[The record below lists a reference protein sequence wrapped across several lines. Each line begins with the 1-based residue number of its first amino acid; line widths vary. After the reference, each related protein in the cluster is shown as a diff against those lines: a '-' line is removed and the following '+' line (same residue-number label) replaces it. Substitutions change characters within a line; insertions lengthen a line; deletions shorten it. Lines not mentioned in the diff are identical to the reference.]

1 MTHVLIDIQ
10 CMAICLQ
17 SRSLALYC
25 VGACCTM
32 PFNCSCICLAGE
44 TACPPFEHDN
54 RAGIDG
60 MLHSIIAIRDRGTAH
75 NVIGLTF
82 RIGRHVPG
90 KYNLL
95 TAFVTYVN

>member
-1 MTHVLIDIQ
+1 MHGNLLAKQVLGTLL
-10 CMAICLQ
+10 CWGMLHHALQ
-17 SRSLALYC
+17 LLLH
-25 VGACCTM
+25 
-32 PFNCSCICLAGE
+32 CLAGE

-95 TAFVTYVN
+95 TAFVTHVN